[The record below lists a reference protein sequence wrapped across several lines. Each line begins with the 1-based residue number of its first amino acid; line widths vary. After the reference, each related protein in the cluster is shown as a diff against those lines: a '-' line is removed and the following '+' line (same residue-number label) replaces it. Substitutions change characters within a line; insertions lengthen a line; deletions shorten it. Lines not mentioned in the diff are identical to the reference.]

1 MYIISILAEESNEKI
16 RRIEDGIEMK
26 SSIPFQFKSI
36 PFCDS
41 NSNSMASNSNSNS
54 GIDPN
59 PESDR
64 QLDIFHLYENHK
76 ILPAFYRNR

>member
-1 MYIISILAEESNEKI
+1 MCIISILAEESDGKI

-26 SSIPFQFKSI
+26 SSIPFQFRSI
-36 PFCDS
+36 PFCYS

-64 QLDIFHLYENHK
+64 QLDNFHLHENHQ
-76 ILPAFYRNR
+76 ILPAFYRKR